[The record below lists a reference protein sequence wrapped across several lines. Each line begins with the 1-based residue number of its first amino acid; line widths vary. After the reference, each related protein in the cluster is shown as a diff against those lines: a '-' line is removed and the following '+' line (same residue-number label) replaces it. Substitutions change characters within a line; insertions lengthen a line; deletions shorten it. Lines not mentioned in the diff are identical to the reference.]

1 MIAPPATRSPKRKT
15 QPSRDGWGCAM
26 ERDPRRSN
34 RDFAPWIVRTS
45 PLESQDAGSLGL
57 PRSRC
62 RMFVGGALFGLM
74 SRLRC
79 SRRGAQALLR
89 RCVEY
94 HAVEYHGLWGFGMN
108 GRNAYTQDK
117 SHNCQELHRST
128 PISMDMY
135 FAGSSRRTARKVV
148 VKLRGQSINAVC
160 QERNSGAGESNVTSG
175 DARSASVKSDVVAI
189 VL

>member
-1 MIAPPATRSPKRKT
+1 MIAPPATRPKNET

-34 RDFAPWIVRTS
+34 RDFASWIVRTS
-45 PLESQDAGSLGL
+45 PLESQDAGLL
-57 PRSRC
+57 RLLHSRC

-74 SRLRC
+74 NRLRRR
-79 SRRGAQALLR
+79 RRGAPALLR

-94 HAVEYHGLWGFGMN
+94 HAVEYHGLLGFGMN

-117 SHNCQELHRST
+117 SRNCQELHRST

-148 VKLRGQSINAVC
+148 VKLRGQSINAAC
-160 QERNSGAGESNVTSG
+160 QQRNSGAGESNVTSA